1 MILDLYSRK
10 VVGWSISKNNDSAL
24 VCSSISRAL
33 EKRNPP
39 KGLIFHS
46 DRGSNYCS
54 RETRE
59 LLINTGFEE
68 VIVEKA
74 IAGIMPSQNPSS
86 VLLREKWIIIIF
98 IGFKK
103 QNNYF
108 LII

>member
-1 MILDLYSRK
+1 
-10 VVGWSISKNNDSAL
+10 WSISKNNDSAL

-59 LLINTGFEE
+59 L
-68 VIVEKA
+68 
-74 IAGIMPSQNPSS
+74 
-86 VLLREKWIIIIF
+86 F
-98 IGFKK
+98 IKLCSKK
-103 QNNYF
+103 
-108 LII
+108 